1 MWFLCRIDSVESP
14 VRHTNG
20 SLYHYAGN
28 NPVRYV
34 DPDGRSELEELL
46 KLSSEMYVTAAV
58 SSQVD
63 SLLPGPGDVV
73 GIGIA
78 VAATGVLFFAGLK
91 ALVNTVSY
99 IYENT
104 KHRNDYIVVAHY
116 TSAECAAKILA
127 TGII

>member
-1 MWFLCRIDSVESP
+1 M
-14 VRHTNG
+14 
-20 SLYHYAGN
+20 
-28 NPVRYV
+28 

-78 VAATGVLFFAGLK
+78 VAATGVLFFAGIK